1 MVLAAGTA
9 ANIFLLW
16 RFSIVKHRPHGIYR
30 FFSFESIIILV
41 FICAPVWSTAP
52 SGWQQIASWILLV
65 GSIPLPVIGFY
76 QLHVF
81 GKPKGDIE
89 NTSMLVTTGVYRFV
103 RHPLYLSLALLG
115 TGIFLKHIEFR
126 TFVFALVNLAVI
138 IATARV
144 EEKEMVEKFGDDY
157 LNYIK
162 HTKMFVPFLY

>member
-1 MVLAAGTA
+1 
-9 ANIFLLW
+9 
-16 RFSIVKHRPHGIYR
+16 
-30 FFSFESIIILV
+30 
-41 FICAPVWSTAP
+41 
-52 SGWQQIASWILLV
+52 
-65 GSIPLPVIGFY
+65 
-76 QLHVF
+76 
-81 GKPKGDIE
+81 
-89 NTSMLVTTGVYRFV
+89 MLVTTGVYRFV